1 MLESYSRILE
11 SLAYTV
17 LSRIDDVLEADRAE
31 TKREPEEL
39 VNTETLVGS
48 MTLSD
53 FMGWDFDQAANAELE
68 SKKDLP
74 DDPLIKEKLSV
85 VTTKKTSYL
94 ETLGGVK
101 SPTARH

>member
-1 MLESYSRILE
+1 M
-11 SLAYTV
+11 

-31 TKREPEEL
+31 NKRESEDV

-53 FMGWDFDQAANAELE
+53 FMGWDFDQGNGDLE
-68 SKKDLP
+68 SKKDIS
-74 DDPLIKEKLSV
+74 DDQLVKEKLSV

-94 ETLGGVK
+94 ENLGGVK